1 MTHTVPNTP
10 AAFVERMLRDG
21 IRADQLAAEHI
32 NDRDLRE
39 PNINTAVAAYIAA
52 NAIHTLARHNQAAAD
67 LLADNLHRVIAAGD
81 LTGPLR
87 RAATALEHDADRWV
101 ADFKEQLARR
111 QPMPPAGTATTH
123 AALTTLAERWEQ
135 MAANEGKALQF
146 LEGPNAEWV
155 ADTARERIRTYA
167 KAAADIRNVLATGR
181 IPHDLMTDAEL
192 EQHGTP
198 EENAS

>member
-1 MTHTVPNTP
+1 
-10 AAFVERMLRDG
+10 
-21 IRADQLAAEHI
+21 
-32 NDRDLRE
+32 
-39 PNINTAVAAYIAA
+39 
-52 NAIHTLARHNQAAAD
+52 
-67 LLADNLHRVIAAGD
+67 
-81 LTGPLR
+81 
-87 RAATALEHDADRWV
+87 V

-111 QPMPPAGTATTH
+111 QPMPPAGAATTH

-155 ADTARERIRTYA
+155 TDTARERIRTYA
-167 KAAADIRNVLATGR
+167 KAAADVRDVLRTGR

-198 EENAS
+198 QEAGS